1 MDIAILLLLI
11 LLNGAFALSEMALVT
26 ARKGRLQPLSD
37 QGDAAAAAALRLA
50 QEPTRFLSTVQIG
63 ITSISI
69 LNGIVGEAALA
80 PPLAQWLQSI
90 GLDGRPAGY
99 LSTGIVVVLIT
110 YFSIVL
116 GELVPKRLG
125 QINPEA
131 AARLVARP
139 MQWLALAVKPFV
151 KLLVGSTELVLRIF
165 GVRHTAAPRVTEEEI
180 RALLIEGAHE
190 GVIEADEHAMVRN
203 VFRLDDRQIG
213 SLMVPRGEVV
223 YLDADLPWEENL
235 KRIGGSEHTRFPVVN
250 GHWGSLLGVIS
261 ARQLLAKAV
270 VLGQTPD
277 LHSDLHPPVYVPES
291 LTGMELLQ
299 NIRNSGV
306 QLVFV
311 VDEYGEVLG
320 IVTLQDVLEAITGE
334 FKPQT
339 PTDAWAVQREDGS
352 WLIEGLMP
360 IPELKDRLHIQA
372 MPEEDRYHSLAGML
386 LVLLGRVPQAGDHAE
401 WDGWRFE
408 VVDMDGKRIDKVLA
422 SRARPTV

>member
-1 MDIAILLLLI
+1 
-11 LLNGAFALSEMALVT
+11 
-26 ARKGRLQPLSD
+26 
-37 QGDAAAAAALRLA
+37 
-50 QEPTRFLSTVQIG
+50 
-63 ITSISI
+63 
-69 LNGIVGEAALA
+69 
-80 PPLAQWLQSI
+80 
-90 GLDGRPAGY
+90 
-99 LSTGIVVVLIT
+99 
-110 YFSIVL
+110 
-116 GELVPKRLG
+116 
-125 QINPEA
+125 
-131 AARLVARP
+131 
-139 MQWLALAVKPFV
+139 VK
-151 KLLVGSTELVLRIF
+151 
-165 GVRHTAAPRVTEEEI
+165 HTAAPRVTEEEI

-203 VFRLDDRQIG
+203 VFRLDDRRIG

-223 YLDADLPWEENL
+223 YLDANLPWEENL

-250 GHWGSLLGVIS
+250 SHWSSLLGVIS

-277 LHSDLHPPVYVPES
+277 LHSDLQPPVYVPES

-339 PTDAWAVQREDGS
+339 TADAWAVQREDGS
-352 WLIEGLMP
+352 WLLEGLIP